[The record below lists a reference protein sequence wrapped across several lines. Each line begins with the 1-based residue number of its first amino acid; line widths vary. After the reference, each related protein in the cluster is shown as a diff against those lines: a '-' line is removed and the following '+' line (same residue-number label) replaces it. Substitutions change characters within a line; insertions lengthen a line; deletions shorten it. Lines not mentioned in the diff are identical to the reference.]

1 MDVVVAGA
9 ETADLQSQ
17 LFQRRSHTDNSTN
30 QRRYSSNFVLFEIFN
45 RVKNNFDS
53 LFFLQEYVERSTF
66 GGTSV
71 HVHVV

>member
-30 QRRYSSNFVLFEIFN
+30 QRRYTANLVLFEIFE
-45 RVKNNFDS
+45 RVQM
-53 LFFLQEYVERSTF
+53 LFY
-66 GGTSV
+66 
-71 HVHVV
+71 